1 MIKKSTTVRMLI
13 LMLQAVCLFL
23 VFSSVS
29 NAAYI
34 PPSLL
39 GGGPPPPVPVQ
50 GGNKCPQGYKKC
62 IQTCDAT
69 PLCAAYKVIHPVMGA
84 AGYCVALG
92 CPVPK
97 LSQDQSVTIVQYA
110 LIPIQFIITYV
121 AYIMGFFFMAWGI
134 YRLRHGHEGGGFN
147 QKHSGAGTALCFVA
161 ATMIF
166 QYQWTTHMIGNSILG
181 PATANMKGWQYSTTG
196 ALPLDPENLFGYVKA
211 PNSKLKSMAV
221 QDQASNGILQKD
233 VWKTFTTSG
242 QGGQSFWTLETLFAV
257 LMVVGFISFL
267 RGAMLLVKMGE
278 GSGGGESSGT
288 KAVVHIVAAGLLCN
302 ANHVTALINNLSGQI
317 NVTGQ

>member
-1 MIKKSTTVRMLI
+1 MIKKSTTVRMLVM
-13 LMLQAVCLFL
+13 MLQAVCLFL

-29 NAAYI
+29 NAKPDL
-34 PPSLL
+34 PPEVECTKFVDPTGQTNQMGQCIHTCSTQTWPGPASFPRNPSVRACTQWCHSTCHL
-39 GGGPPPPVPVQ
+39 GLTQ
-50 GGNKCPQGYKKC
+50 
-62 IQTCDAT
+62 A
-69 PLCAAYKVIHPVMGA
+69 
-84 AGYCVALG
+84 
-92 CPVPK
+92 
-97 LSQDQSVTIVQYA
+97 QSVTIVQYA
-110 LIPIQFIITYV
+110 LIPIQFLITYV
-121 AYIMGFFFMAWGI
+121 AYIMGFFFMSWGI

-181 PATANMKGWQYSTTG
+181 PETANMKGWQYSTTG

-211 PNSKLKSMAV
+211 PNSKLKSMAL

-242 QGGQSFWTLETLFAV
+242 QSGQSFWTLETLFAV
-257 LMVVGFISFL
+257 LMIVGYISFL
-267 RGAMLLVKMGE
+267 RGALLLVKMGE